1 MIPKASNKN
10 QKQAA
15 SQTLPFITQQQR
27 AAVNNIIGLYLFLLS
42 DLPNQRSP
50 NKHWPPGWLLQAP
63 AISCTS
69 TASNDIHG
77 FQRHPLLPCFHLPL
91 R

>member
-15 SQTLPFITQQQR
+15 SWTLPFITQQQR
-27 AAVNNIIGLYLFLLS
+27 AAVNNLIEFYLFLPS
-42 DLPNQRSP
+42 DLFPNQRSP
-50 NKHWPPGWLLQAP
+50 NKHWPPVWLLQASP
-63 AISCTS
+63 ISFTS
-69 TASNDIHG
+69 TACNDIHCC
-77 FQRHPLLPCFHLPL
+77 PASTYLPHS

>member
-15 SQTLPFITQQQR
+15 SWTLPFITQQQR

-42 DLPNQRSP
+42 DL
-50 NKHWPPGWLLQAP
+50 L
-63 AISCTS
+63 
-69 TASNDIHG
+69 SN
-77 FQRHPLLPCFHLPL
+77 
-91 R
+91 